1 MTDPSVADLD
11 LDKVELLR
19 GLDVQ
24 TRELIVSAL
33 QLKHYEAGDVVF
45 SKGSEGNSLYFV
57 QQGVMNVVA
66 GQDTADPAASTS
78 YIVDQVLAGSVFGE
92 MALLLSMPRTATI
105 CADSTA
111 VVLELQRKDF
121 EAAAARSAVLNER
134 LQAIKEL
141 RFLRF
146 RQDLEQAV
154 LHPDRIDAKQKAYVT
169 EVFKQIDT
177 DGSGA
182 IDQDELA
189 VMLTRLA
196 GRFYSKEQVTA
207 MMTMLDKDG
216 NGSIDVQEFLAG
228 LPLLAKWLVRSTDED
243 TDELDLE
250 QVKLLQGID
259 ASTRFQIIMALKKRT
274 FSEGELVFTK
284 GSKGRSLFFLQ
295 RGVMDVVVGD
305 GNADPTNPVL
315 TCVCVDQIHAGSVFG
330 ELAILLSMPRTAT
343 ISVASKRAVAY
354 ELERADFEAAA
365 ASSCLLQERLDVI
378 KEERFARF
386 RHGTSKSI
394 LDDFFE
400 SFLTHL
406 HLKQTSRR
414 PVFAPK
420 TWIIRVRL
428 TC

>member
-33 QLKHYEAGDVVF
+33 QPKHYEAGDVVF

-66 GQDTADPAASTS
+66 GQDTADPSASTS
-78 YIVDQVLAGSVFGE
+78 YIVDHILAGSVFGE

-111 VVLELQRKDF
+111 VVLELKRKDF

-216 NGSIDVQEFLAG
+216 NGTIEVQEFLAG

-250 QVKLLQGID
+250 QVQLLQGIE
-259 ASTRFQIIMALKKRT
+259 ATTRFQIIMALKKRT

-343 ISVASKRAVAY
+343 ISVASKKAVAY

-365 ASSCLLQERLDVI
+365 ASSPLLQERLDII
-378 KEERFARF
+378 KEERFGRF
-386 RHGTSKSI
+386 RHGTSNVCSKSI
-394 LDDFFE
+394 SLN
-400 SFLTHL
+400 HY
-406 HLKQTSRR
+406 
-414 PVFAPK
+414 
-420 TWIIRVRL
+420 
-428 TC
+428 